1 MSDLLF
7 KETGFVATKPCF
19 TPEQHA
25 AWNDPEKKRAY
36 LEQLNRVAVTPPTN
50 QFVGSRPIGEMPVA
64 DTVAVVKAN
73 YVPQQKNWTEN
84 PNLANSKFWP
94 DNTIVTTVAAQASP
108 HFSRDIKESIN
119 RRGSSE
125 KIVGTPWMADAC
137 EVAGRFRAPDRP
149 ASLPPDVNSGST
161 MVVRERFS
169 YQGIR
174 NVLGCLLEHDLHA
187 KRVNSLCDATL
198 GVLHSGSLAI
208 CAIGQGLAAAR
219 SLKPKHATK
228 QVDRLLS
235 NAAINVDDILVRWVP
250 FVVGARSS
258 IMVAMDWTDFD
269 ADNQATIMLALI
281 SDHGRSTPLVWLTVD
296 KSTLKDHRN
305 FYEHRVLVRLAELLP
320 AGIKVCIVADRAF
333 GDQKLYRM
341 LTEELY
347 FDYIIRFRGNITVT
361 STAGETRTAA
371 EWVQAG
377 GRARVLR
384 GAEVTADRYRVGTVV
399 CVQDPEMKQAWCLAA
414 SSADTNAKQL
424 TGYYGRR
431 WAIECSLRDS
441 KDLRFGMGLGTI
453 RVKSPERRDRLWLIN
468 AFAVVLLTL
477 LGAAGEALGYD
488 RMLKTNTAKRRVH
501 SLFRQ
506 GCMLYDLIPTMRD
519 DWLGPLMQ
527 RFSQMLD
534 EQPLFADVF
543 GPV

>member
-1 MSDLLF
+1 
-7 KETGFVATKPCF
+7 
-19 TPEQHA
+19 
-25 AWNDPEKKRAY
+25 
-36 LEQLNRVAVTPPTN
+36 
-50 QFVGSRPIGEMPVA
+50 
-64 DTVAVVKAN
+64 
-73 YVPQQKNWTEN
+73 
-84 PNLANSKFWP
+84 
-94 DNTIVTTVAAQASP
+94 
-108 HFSRDIKESIN
+108 
-119 RRGSSE
+119 
-125 KIVGTPWMADAC
+125 
-137 EVAGRFRAPDRP
+137 
-149 ASLPPDVNSGST
+149 
-161 MVVRERFS
+161 MVIRERFS

-174 NVLGCLLEHDLHA
+174 DVLGGLLEQDLHA
-187 KRVNSLCDATL
+187 KLVNSLCHATL

-219 SLKPKHATK
+219 SLKPKHAIK

-235 NAAINVDDILVRWVP
+235 NTAINVDDILVRWVP
-250 FVVGARSS
+250 FVIGARSS
-258 IMVAMDWTDFD
+258 IVVAMDWTDFD

-296 KSTLKDHRN
+296 KSTLKERRS
-305 FYEHRVLVRLAELLP
+305 FYEHSVLVRLAELLP
-320 AGIKVCIVADRAF
+320 AGVKVCIVADRGF
-333 GDQKLYRM
+333 GDQKLYKM

-347 FDYIIRFRGNITVT
+347 FDYVIRFRGNITVT
-361 STAGETRTAA
+361 AASGQTRTAA
-371 EWVQAG
+371 DWVQAG

-384 GAEVTADRYRVGTVV
+384 GAEVTADRYQVGTVV
-399 CVQDPEMKQAWCLAA
+399 CVQDPDMKQAWCLAA
-414 SSADTNAKQL
+414 SRTDATAKQL
-424 TGYYGRR
+424 TGLYGRR
-431 WAIECSLRDS
+431 WGIECSLRDS

-468 AFAVVLLTL
+468 AFAVALLTL

-488 RMLKTNTAKRRVH
+488 RMLKTNTAKRRTH

-527 RFSQMLD
+527 RFSQMLH